1 VLGGVERAADLGQDP
16 LAHRQRYPEG
26 EPCQNS
32 HTSSELVLG
41 SPAVLVNQ
49 AVGDVGALDPSGHI
63 DWLARLVKRRSLF
76 PRLVRPMFV
85 VVPRVLCQHPPEVSF
100 AVDKQVVKA
109 LAAQR
114 SHISFRIRVRPG

>member
-1 VLGGVERAADLGQDP
+1 MASQYVMGRAQRT
-16 LAHRQRYPEG
+16 LAEPV
-26 EPCQNS
+26 PCQNS

-41 SPAVLVNQ
+41 SPAVLADQ
-49 AVGDVGALDPSGHI
+49 AVDDVGALDPGDHI

-76 PRLVRPMFV
+76 PRLVRPVFV

-100 AVDKQVVKA
+100 AVDKEVVKA

-114 SHISFRIRVRPG
+114 SRISF